1 MPGTSIKYNVV
12 SVPTFILFHGGSEVG
27 RIEGADA
34 PSLVRAI
41 DDLGKKKKAVVA
53 AAKPAAGASS
63 AAGAPSAE
71 AAAKAQKKLE
81 RRMQGIIDS
90 APVVLFMK
98 GTPSGPQCGFS
109 RKAIATLSAIQVED
123 GGSLVESKWFNSF
136 NILDDNDVRQGLKA
150 YSNWPTFPQLYVSG
164 SLLGGLDIMNEM
176 AEDGD
181 LEDAILEACAA
192 GAALFERLAGLV
204 AQSPVMVFIKGTPEE
219 PKCGFSRKMVA
230 LLNSTGIPYGSFDI
244 LEDPAVRQGL
254 KTFSNWPTFPQLY
267 AGGKLVGGND
277 IAHEM
282 AEDDELVPVL
292 QAALE

>member
-1 MPGTSIKYNVV
+1 MGDLSCSLTITMSVQVERPNEAELEVLISAGGGVVVHFAADWCGPSKQMAAVVKTCPPSPNVTHVQVEAEDVPGTSIKHNVV

-41 DDLGKKKKAVVA
+41 DDLGKKKKVA
-53 AAKPAAGASS
+53 S
-63 AAGAPSAE
+63 AAE

-192 GAALFERLAGLV
+192 GAALFERLAG
-204 AQSPVMVFIKGTPEE
+204 
-219 PKCGFSRKMVA
+219 
-230 LLNSTGIPYGSFDI
+230 
-244 LEDPAVRQGL
+244 
-254 KTFSNWPTFPQLY
+254 
-267 AGGKLVGGND
+267 
-277 IAHEM
+277 
-282 AEDDELVPVL
+282 
-292 QAALE
+292 